1 MFAKIMTEMPYSHPH
16 FFYNLNIFNND
27 LFSVNGRQL
36 EKNEFQ
42 ALWNKKIVQVGE
54 FLDMTTDPPTLLSQL
69 ALNAKFSLNIDFLS
83 YHRIKTSINQASK
96 NLNFKTHHPDLS
108 DTGSPRIPPLHKI
121 SCLQTKGCG
130 IFYQIL
136 RIREISQTN
145 TAKFENKWHQELG
158 TTFSVQFWDNI
169 WKLLRNQYVSNR
181 MKWVQLQINKFL
193 LPTNYSVSKYKPT
206 QNPSCS
212 FCLTGNPTGN
222 HIERLSNLFWEC
234 PLVQEFWDI
243 VGNILKNCNP
253 TFKLGRKEAIF
264 GDMDTGFNSVENTVL
279 LLSREFI
286 WVQKFTS
293 KKLDIIMYI
302 NFMKRELAQ
311 LFELVQI
318 KNKTNE
324 FLKCWLQILDFF
336 EVDHVSTSKF
346 IDIMS

>member
-1 MFAKIMTEMPYSHPH
+1 
-16 FFYNLNIFNND
+16 
-27 LFSVNGRQL
+27 
-36 EKNEFQ
+36 
-42 ALWNKKIVQVGE
+42 
-54 FLDMTTDPPTLLSQL
+54 
-69 ALNAKFSLNIDFLS
+69 
-83 YHRIKTSINQASK
+83 
-96 NLNFKTHHPDLS
+96 
-108 DTGSPRIPPLHKI
+108 
-121 SCLQTKGCG
+121 
-130 IFYQIL
+130 
-136 RIREISQTN
+136 
-145 TAKFENKWHQELG
+145 
-158 TTFSVQFWDNI
+158 
-169 WKLLRNQYVSNR
+169 

-206 QNPSCS
+206 QDPSCS

-264 GDMDTGFNSVENTVL
+264 VDMDTGFNSVENTVL